1 MALTVLVR
9 PEAEE
14 WLQEEAAR
22 EGVSKEAVAAR
33 LLENQWAT
41 ARRSP
46 GEDASDSEL
55 LLQINA
61 GLPLDF
67 VERYRNLRDLLE
79 AEELTDNERQ
89 EFIRMNQRAERL
101 NVERM
106 TALSF
111 LAQRRGVTLPEIMK
125 TLGVGPVTIP

>member
-55 LLQINA
+55 LLQINV

-79 AEELTDNERQ
+79 AEALTEDERQ
-89 EFIRMNQRAERL
+89 EFIRMNQRAEQL

>member
-79 AEELTDNERQ
+79 AEALTEDERQ
-89 EFIRMNQRAERL
+89 EFIRMNQRAEQL

>member
-79 AEELTDNERQ
+79 AEALTENERQ
-89 EFIRMNQRAERL
+89 EFIRMNQRAEQL